1 MWGNGI
7 IGAVKMEEMGIPGRV
22 HISDATARLIGEEFS
37 LSVAHEEMEPSFVA
51 SYAIAKSFVVEQ
63 RPSVSMNDDDLKQLT
78 AKAAVEKALER
89 SEEAASGHT
98 RRRNQADKD
107 SAGGGGKLKRTG
119 TGTLSMIKRKLSSTS
134 ECPARRSS
142 SVSRST
148 TASSVRRLTASRA
161 LLAICS
167 RLAYHSACMPI
178 HIRSQALLHTVAGLF
193 CIRLQVGSVLAAAG
207 RFSGDV
213 HNIRRSSFDREG
225 GVLSLEFKDGARR
238 SSRHASGLPI
248 GNFLRS
254 VQSGAQKVVRNAT
267 RSHSDS
273 RGKDGTTAGGGKP
286 EAAAEA
292 EAEAAAVASA
302 SASATASLDSMQAR
316 INSIRGTTVRRIK
329 HVQGFLREKGTAA
342 PGAAGQAGGNQ
353 RTGSL
358 TRTGSMN
365 FFKQVWL
372 TAYLGLLTRAS
383 SLPWPRNHGS
393 HLGPYRGAHT
403 MAHTCHHSAS

>member
-107 SAGGGGKLKRTG
+107 GAGGGGKLKRSG

-142 SVSRST
+142 SVSR
-148 TASSVRRLTASRA
+148 RLTASRA

-167 RLAYHSACMPI
+167 RLCLSHTAAGPLPCGRRPYY
-178 HIRSQALLHTVAGLF
+178 IRLQALLHTVAGGQ
-193 CIRLQVGSVLAAAG
+193 RARG
-207 RFSGDV
+207 RRAFQRG
-213 HNIRRSSFDREG
+213 R
-225 GVLSLEFKDGARR
+225 
-238 SSRHASGLPI
+238 
-248 GNFLRS
+248 
-254 VQSGAQKVVRNAT
+254 AQYTKVV
-267 RSHSDS
+267 
-273 RGKDGTTAGGGKP
+273 
-286 EAAAEA
+286 
-292 EAEAAAVASA
+292 
-302 SASATASLDSMQAR
+302 
-316 INSIRGTTVRRIK
+316 
-329 HVQGFLREKGTAA
+329 LR
-342 PGAAGQAGGNQ
+342 P
-353 RTGSL
+353 
-358 TRTGSMN
+358 
-365 FFKQVWL
+365 
-372 TAYLGLLTRAS
+372 
-383 SLPWPRNHGS
+383 
-393 HLGPYRGAHT
+393 
-403 MAHTCHHSAS
+403 

>member
-107 SAGGGGKLKRTG
+107 GAGGGGKLKRSG

-142 SVSRST
+142 SVSR
-148 TASSVRRLTASRA
+148 RLTASRA

-167 RLAYHSACMPI
+167 RLHAYHIRLQAHSHAVAGPI
-178 HIRSQALLHTVAGLF
+178 TYGCRPFLHTVAGGQ
-193 CIRLQVGSVLAAAG
+193 RARG
-207 RFSGDV
+207 RRAFQRG
-213 HNIRRSSFDREG
+213 R
-225 GVLSLEFKDGARR
+225 
-238 SSRHASGLPI
+238 
-248 GNFLRS
+248 
-254 VQSGAQKVVRNAT
+254 AQYTKVV
-267 RSHSDS
+267 
-273 RGKDGTTAGGGKP
+273 
-286 EAAAEA
+286 
-292 EAEAAAVASA
+292 
-302 SASATASLDSMQAR
+302 
-316 INSIRGTTVRRIK
+316 
-329 HVQGFLREKGTAA
+329 LR
-342 PGAAGQAGGNQ
+342 P
-353 RTGSL
+353 
-358 TRTGSMN
+358 
-365 FFKQVWL
+365 
-372 TAYLGLLTRAS
+372 
-383 SLPWPRNHGS
+383 
-393 HLGPYRGAHT
+393 
-403 MAHTCHHSAS
+403 